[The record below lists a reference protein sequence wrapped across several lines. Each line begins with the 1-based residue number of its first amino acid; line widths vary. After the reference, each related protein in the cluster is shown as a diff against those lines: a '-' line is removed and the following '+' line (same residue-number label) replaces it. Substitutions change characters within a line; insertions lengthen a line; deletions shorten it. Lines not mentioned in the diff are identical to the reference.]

1 MPRGRHRQTSPLNRL
16 LPPIACGVLAVAAL
30 VSAPLTSD
38 IALLR
43 VLVVATAVGA
53 ASSAVLLRMRERAGE
68 AELEAEISARTRDEA
83 RFEDRIAELE
93 FQAETA
99 EEQSKRLERRLLAQ
113 RSQLARAEG
122 DIQRLLRERA
132 RIAAEQAARAAEEAR
147 RREAAVRG
155 IRPTPTA
162 YLKAASVLRGLERR
176 AAVGQAQRTIAQGS
190 ARAVELT
197 LARPR
202 PAQPAAAGA
211 PAQAQ
216 AQPAAAGTQPP
227 AQAQPTAARTQ
238 PPAQAQPA
246 AAETQGPAQALP
258 AAAETQGPAQ
268 LLPAAAQSQV
278 PAQARPQGPAQPSAP
293 VPAAADTEAPIVAQ
307 GPAWARAALPPL
319 RPAVSILP
327 ATLQRGGSR
336 SHAAHGSTAGTFSF
350 FTRQEGAISTD
361 LRRVPADLADVVGE
375 EAAAAQDR
383 YATATGA
390 AEPAATVPGAE
401 PAADPAA
408 HDRSGESGAE
418 SGPHERQDGLV
429 DLTAEDET
437 EPIDVRVLRAL

>member
-68 AELEAEISARTRDEA
+68 AELEAEVSARTRDEA

-132 RIAAEQAARAAEEAR
+132 RIAAEHAARTAEEAR

-176 AAVGQAQRTIAQGS
+176 AAAGQAQRTTAQGP

-211 PAQAQ
+211 PAQQ
-216 AQPAAAGTQPP
+216 QPAAAGTQAP
-227 AQAQPTAARTQ
+227 AQARP
-238 PPAQAQPA
+238 
-246 AAETQGPAQALP
+246 
-258 AAAETQGPAQ
+258 QGPAQ
-268 LLPAAAQSQV
+268 LLPAAARSQV
-278 PAQARPQGPAQPSAP
+278 PAQARPLTPARPSEP
-293 VPAAADTEAPIVAQ
+293 VPAVAGAAEAPIVAQ

-319 RPAVSILP
+319 RPAVTILP

-350 FTRQEGAISTD
+350 FSRQEGAISTD
-361 LRRVPADLADVVGE
+361 LSRVPADLADVVGD

-383 YATATGA
+383 YTAATGA
-390 AEPAATVPGAE
+390 AEPAATVPGAD

>member
-38 IALLR
+38 LALLR
-43 VLVVATAVGA
+43 VLVAATAVGA
-53 ASSAVLLRMRERAGE
+53 ASAAVLLRLHDRSGE
-68 AELEAEISARTRDEA
+68 AELEAEISARARDEG

-93 FQAETA
+93 FAAETA

-132 RIAAEQAARAAEEAR
+132 RIAAEHAAREAEQAR
-147 RREAAVRG
+147 LREAEVRG
-155 IRPTPTA
+155 VRPTPTA

-176 AAVGQAQRTIAQGS
+176 AAASGQAQRPVTAGQGP
-190 ARAVELT
+190 APAVELM

-202 PAQPAAAGA
+202 TASPVRAEAEQPQALLRIQPQPEPQVRPEPQDGAAAA
-211 PAQAQ
+211 
-216 AQPAAAGTQPP
+216 
-227 AQAQPTAARTQ
+227 
-238 PPAQAQPA
+238 
-246 AAETQGPAQALP
+246 
-258 AAAETQGPAQ
+258 
-268 LLPAAAQSQV
+268 
-278 PAQARPQGPAQPSAP
+278 
-293 VPAAADTEAPIVAQ
+293 EAPIVAQ

-327 ATLQRGGSR
+327 ATLQRGAAR
-336 SHAAHGSTAGTFSF
+336 SHAAHSSTAGTFNF
-350 FTRQEGAISTD
+350 FSRQEDAISTD
-361 LRRVPADLADVVGE
+361 LGRAVPADLADVVGD
-375 EAAAAQDR
+375 EAAAEQDR
-383 YATATGA
+383 YAA
-390 AEPAATVPGAE
+390 AGRAAVGTEPAAGGQ
-401 PAADPAA
+401 AADQAA
-408 HDRSGESGAE
+408 HDRSAVGGDAAQA
-418 SGPHERQDGLV
+418 GPHQQADAQGQDGQRQDALV

>member
-38 IALLR
+38 LVLLR

-53 ASSAVLLRMRERAGE
+53 ASAAVLLRMRDRAGDV
-68 AELEAEISARTRDEA
+68 ELEAEVSARARDEA

-99 EEQSKRLERRLLAQ
+99 EEQAKRLERRLLAQ

-132 RIAAEQAARAAEEAR
+132 RVAAEHAARAAEEAR
-147 RREAAVRG
+147 RREAAERG
-155 IRPTPTA
+155 VRPTPTA

-176 AAVGQAQRTIAQGS
+176 AAAGQAQRNATSGPVGEVGV
-190 ARAVELT
+190 VELM
-197 LARPR
+197 LAKPVQ
-202 PAQPAAAGA
+202 PQPVQSQPAA
-211 PAQAQ
+211 
-216 AQPAAAGTQPP
+216 GTEL
-227 AQAQPTAARTQ
+227 RTQ
-238 PPAQAQPA
+238 TQIQP
-246 AAETQGPAQALP
+246 QPQP
-258 AAAETQGPAQ
+258 
-268 LLPAAAQSQV
+268 
-278 PAQARPQGPAQPSAP
+278 RPEPVA
-293 VPAAADTEAPIVAQ
+293 VPAAAAEAPIVVP

-327 ATLQRGGSR
+327 ATLQRGGTR
-336 SHAAHGSTAGTFSF
+336 SNAAQSSSAGTFSF
-350 FTRQEGAISTD
+350 FTRQEGAIATD
-361 LRRVPADLADVVGE
+361 LRRVPADLADVVGD
-375 EAAAAQDR
+375 EAAAEQDR
-383 YATATGA
+383 YATAAGAVEPAGA
-390 AEPAATVPGAE
+390 A

-408 HDRSGESGAE
+408 HGRSAE
-418 SGPHERQDGLV
+418 PAAEAGPHESADGTVASGDGLV

>member
-1 MPRGRHRQTSPLNRL
+1 MPRGRHRQTSPLSRL

-38 IALLR
+38 LALLR

-53 ASSAVLLRMRERAGE
+53 ASAAVLLRMRDRAGE
-68 AELEAEISARTRDEA
+68 VELETEVSARARDEA

-99 EEQSKRLERRLLAQ
+99 EEQAKRLERRLLAQ

-132 RIAAEQAARAAEEAR
+132 RVAAEHAARAAEEGL
-147 RREAAVRG
+147 RREAAERG
-155 IRPTPTA
+155 VRPTPTA

-176 AAVGQAQRTIAQGS
+176 AVADQAQRSAAPGPVGS
-190 ARAVELT
+190 VELT
-197 LARPR
+197 LAKPAPARQPARPQPVQQPAAEAEPQTQPQTQPQAEPPQTQPRTQTRPR
-202 PAQPAAAGA
+202 PEPAA
-211 PAQAQ
+211 
-216 AQPAAAGTQPP
+216 
-227 AQAQPTAARTQ
+227 
-238 PPAQAQPA
+238 
-246 AAETQGPAQALP
+246 
-258 AAAETQGPAQ
+258 
-268 LLPAAAQSQV
+268 
-278 PAQARPQGPAQPSAP
+278 
-293 VPAAADTEAPIVAQ
+293 VPAAAAADPAAEAPIVVP

-327 ATLQRGGSR
+327 ATLQRGATRSQATRGS
-336 SHAAHGSTAGTFSF
+336 SAGTFSF
-350 FTRQEGAISTD
+350 FSRQEGAIATD
-361 LRRVPADLADVVGE
+361 LSRVPADLADVVGD
-375 EAAAAQDR
+375 EAAAEQDR

-390 AEPAATVPGAE
+390 AVEPAAAE
-401 PAADPAA
+401 SAVDPAA
-408 HDRSGESGAE
+408 HDRSAEPEADAEAGRQESADAA
-418 SGPHERQDGLV
+418 QDPADDLV